1 MSDCS
6 YQTAGLPCAASLCYC
21 GCCCCS
27 GCVATVAVDVVIVVV
42 VCRVQGKNI
51 LLFTMQFR
59 YSFTLFFF
67 MPTTNATE
75 VVTLHCCSCCCYC
88 CCCCCVHE
96 KKGRPA
102 AAVVAVG
109 AAAATPT
116 HLTGSGFAS
125 GCHCCWPGFRLSF
138 QLYALCIRMHVCACV
153 CVYVC
158 GCVCVC
164 LLEGGGEA
172 AGACH
177 ISGKKKNMLVYC
189 QHACAPTRRMSNVAA
204 SATFRVPCQH
214 AEQQ

>member
-1 MSDCS
+1 MCEEKTFCFSQCNS
-6 YQTAGLPCAASLCYC
+6 VTVLRCFSSCQQRMQRKLSRCIVAA
-21 GCCCCS
+21 
-27 GCVATVAVDVVIVVV
+27 VVVTVA
-42 VCRVQGKNI
+42 
-51 LLFTMQFR
+51 
-59 YSFTLFFF
+59 
-67 MPTTNATE
+67 
-75 VVTLHCCSCCCYC
+75 
-88 CCCCCVHE
+88 E
-96 KKGRPA
+96 KKGRPAAA

-138 QLYALCIRMHVCACV
+138 QLYAFCIRMHV
-153 CVYVC
+153 
-158 GCVCVC
+158 CVCVC
-164 LLEGGGEA
+164 LLEG